1 MSVFMAGVVVMLV
14 PGLVTGW
21 VLAGV
26 LGWVMRR
33 HDYCRHRVPAPVM
46 VRVVGE
52 RVSPA
57 VVPTVITV
65 HVHPDAALAQRW
77 SSARVV
83 EGRVLDFPTGD
94 GDRRFTHQ
102 ETRMTRRGYRAAR

>member
-14 PGLVTGW
+14 PGLITGW

-26 LGWVMRR
+26 MGWVMRR

-46 VRVVGE
+46 VPVVGG
-52 RVSPA
+52 RVSPSIA
-57 VVPTVITV
+57 PTVITV
-65 HVHPDAALAQRW
+65 HVHPDTALTPGW

-83 EGRVLDFPTGD
+83 EGRVLSFPTRD
-94 GDRRFTHQ
+94 GNRRFTSP
-102 ETRMTRRGYRAAR
+102 ETAMTMRGYSTTR